1 MKKFMMN
8 FSERKK
14 KKMFKVYT
22 DGACK
27 GNGKTSA
34 KGGWAFAIYDESDNL
49 LFAKSGHEEGTTNQ
63 RMEINAILQACDVI
77 AAIAKLSKN
86 EVFSCNIHSDSAYCI
101 RCYTEAWYS
110 RWETNGWKTAGREPV
125 KNKDLWE
132 RLVPY
137 FKDSRFNFIKVKGHA
152 DCEQNNFVDELAQ
165 SAAVADP
172 VENKYEHYE
181 GCVL

>member
-1 MKKFMMN
+1 MTN

-14 KKMFKVYT
+14 KKMYKVYT

-34 KGGWAFAIYDESDNL
+34 KGGWAFAIYDENGVLIFS
-49 LFAKSGHEEGTTNQ
+49 KSGHEEGTTNQ
-63 RMEINAILQACDVI
+63 RMEINAILEACD
-77 AAIAKLSKN
+77 AISAIEKISMN
-86 EVFSCNIHSDSAYCI
+86 EVFSCNIYSDSAYCI

-110 RWETNGWKTAGREPV
+110 RWETNGWKTADREPV

-132 RLVPY
+132 KLVPY

-152 DCEQNNFVDELAQ
+152 DCDENNYVDQLAQ
-165 SAAVADP
+165 RAAVIDP
-172 VENKYEHYE
+172 EDK
-181 GCVL
+181 